1 MDYSESVDKRVH
13 QRMDEDSE
21 SDEMEEDGV
30 DPESM
35 NTDDFPEDYDEIK
48 TRVLRAREK
57 SQRVLNKMKDRLKFE
72 AGKTAQTEPASESE
86 LEDNTSRDQSINEDP
101 VANKKPRVAKQY
113 VDEQDKEDK
122 EREFLDIMKERFVNG
137 EDGEF
142 FTYADVDNNPAYD
155 DVDQMQRDYEE
166 RYFDED

>member
-21 SDEMEEDGV
+21 SDSDEMEEDGV

-35 NTDDFPEDYDEIK
+35 NTDDFPEDYHEIK

-86 LEDNTSRDQSINEDP
+86 LEGNDRYPFST
-101 VANKKPRVAKQY
+101 
-113 VDEQDKEDK
+113 
-122 EREFLDIMKERFVNG
+122 FLI
-137 EDGEF
+137 
-142 FTYADVDNNPAYD
+142 
-155 DVDQMQRDYEE
+155 
-166 RYFDED
+166 